1 MARSDLADSERAGRL
16 RTSMSRP
23 EKTPNA
29 DRFIIRCLL
38 TYWIPTLQ
46 PALEHAPA
54 LCSKYVLNLCPYGH
68 VSIYV
73 HDSMDTYDLL
83 IAAVVPMGVL
93 LKPPIYS
100 EHVVL
105 LPRLRRGMSK
115 NQRAKH
121 PFFSSAATHKGARRQ
136 ICTTTG

>member
-1 MARSDLADSERAGRL
+1 
-16 RTSMSRP
+16 MSSP

-29 DRFIIRCLL
+29 DRFIIWCLL

-54 LCSKYVLNLCPYGH
+54 LCSKYVRNLCPCGH

-83 IAAVVPMGVL
+83 IAAIVPMGVL
-93 LKPPIYS
+93 LNAAD
-100 EHVVL
+100 L
-105 LPRLRRGMSK
+105 F
-115 NQRAKH
+115 RARCSPTIK
-121 PFFSSAATHKGARRQ
+121 AWDV
-136 ICTTTG
+136 